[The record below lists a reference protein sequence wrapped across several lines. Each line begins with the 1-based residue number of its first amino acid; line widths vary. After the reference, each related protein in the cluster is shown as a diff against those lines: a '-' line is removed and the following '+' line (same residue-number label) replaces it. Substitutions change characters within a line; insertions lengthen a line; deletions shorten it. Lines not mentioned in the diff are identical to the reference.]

1 MNTTFFAT
9 SLGKKKKTTKI
20 QSTSNM
26 SDSDRS
32 KDVENHINP
41 FNPKN
46 INHLPLLGELLDKLR
61 QKILAKFDVELDL
74 SWTVVPKIDKTTN
87 TLS

>member
-1 MNTTFFAT
+1 MNITFFAT
-9 SLGKKKKTTKI
+9 SLGKKKKITKI

-26 SDSDRS
+26 SGSDRS
-32 KDVENHINP
+32 KDVEDHINP

-46 INHLPLLGELLDKLR
+46 INHLPLLEELLDKLR
-61 QKILAKFDVELDL
+61 RKIPAKFDVELDL
-74 SWTVVPKIDKTTN
+74 SWRVVPKIDRTTN